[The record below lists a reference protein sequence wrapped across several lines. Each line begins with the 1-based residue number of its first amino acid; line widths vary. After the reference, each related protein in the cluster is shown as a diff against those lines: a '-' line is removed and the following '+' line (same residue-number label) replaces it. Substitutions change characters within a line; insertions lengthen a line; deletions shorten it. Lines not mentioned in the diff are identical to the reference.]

1 MFKYELATS
10 LTLNIE
16 KYCYSYL
23 NGLAD
28 LWCLRGRCLPI
39 PLFTSIQA
47 CYCYCLLVRISR
59 PGYKYRWSS
68 IVVMVGL
75 NQQSVNKT
83 VQIINC
89 LDCPNKMVVRV
100 FSLSVYANSLNREIM

>member
-39 PLFTSIQA
+39 QQDDSTTSTKKRGQNEEQNLKLA
-47 CYCYCLLVRISR
+47 DL
-59 PGYKYRWSS
+59 
-68 IVVMVGL
+68 
-75 NQQSVNKT
+75 
-83 VQIINC
+83 
-89 LDCPNKMVVRV
+89 
-100 FSLSVYANSLNREIM
+100 

>member
-1 MFKYELATS
+1 MFKYELATL

-39 PLFTSIQA
+39 TVDFVCLLFRSLYLLFSSHEHKVRKVS
-47 CYCYCLLVRISR
+47 YCY
-59 PGYKYRWSS
+59 G
-68 IVVMVGL
+68 
-75 NQQSVNKT
+75 
-83 VQIINC
+83 
-89 LDCPNKMVVRV
+89 
-100 FSLSVYANSLNREIM
+100 SLSVVHRPCVRASVRQQFL